1 MCCQGRLVSIL
12 EGGYGHHRPGHD
24 ANAATGLD
32 RAPLGEAAVAHVRAL
47 LDPYA
52 DEAAATAAA
61 AVSSVVVEGGSG
73 ECALRTGQ

>member
-12 EGGYGHHRPGHD
+12 EGGYGHHCPGHD
-24 ANAATGLD
+24 ANPAPTGLD

-52 DEAAATAAA
+52 DEAAAAAV